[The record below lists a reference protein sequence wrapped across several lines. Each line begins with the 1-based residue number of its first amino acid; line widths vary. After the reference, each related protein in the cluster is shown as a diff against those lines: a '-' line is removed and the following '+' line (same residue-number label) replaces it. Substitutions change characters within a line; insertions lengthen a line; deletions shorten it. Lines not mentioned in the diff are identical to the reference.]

1 MQKFVKKPV
10 VVEALQYN
18 GENIEAIENF
28 VGKKLSTVMSSDVDV
43 NLIIPTLEGDMT
55 ALKNDWIIK
64 GVKGEFYP
72 CKPDIFKQSY
82 NIVEENN
89 GILTEGEKRVRTNFN
104 VSSSKLVDTS
114 KQLMAE
120 AINLLSRDQHDVA
133 SYYYD
138 NVNTI
143 QYKEL
148 SGDYQREV
156 ATAKTKIEEA
166 AMWSVKA
173 LTNDIHVVAFNSSTK
188 VEDATIPPHQK
199 RVIEEQVELET
210 KYTNLKIFITNNP
223 IFKSLNEEE
232 QLRLSSQ
239 LKVMEEYNNIL
250 KERINN
256 FNNE

>member
-10 VVEALQYN
+10 VVEAIQYN
-18 GENIEAIENF
+18 GINITEVESF
-28 VGKKLSTVMSSDVDV
+28 VGAKLPTVWLSVEETQ
-43 NLIIPTLEGDMT
+43 LILSTLEGDM
-55 ALKNDWIIK
+55 KVSKGDYVIK

-120 AINLLSRDQHDVA
+120 AINLLTTDQNDVA

-138 NVNTI
+138 NLNTT
-143 QYKEL
+143 QYREL

-166 AMWSVKA
+166 AMWAVKA
-173 LTNDIHVVAFNSSTK
+173 LTNDIHVVDFNPPIK
-188 VEDATIPPHQK
+188 IEDK
-199 RVIEEQVELET
+199 N
-210 KYTNLKIFITNNP
+210 TN
-223 IFKSLNEEE
+223 E
-232 QLRLSSQ
+232 
-239 LKVMEEYNNIL
+239 
-250 KERINN
+250 
-256 FNNE
+256 